1 MGLVTDI
8 KADIRFLL
16 DSGLPNDAVIDAI
29 IKLYKDN
36 AVTRTMVTNWIFQIH
51 NGYKI
56 QTVQA
61 EDGPKTI
68 KRTINIR
75 KGFGKKNKNKK
86 KGFGRAW
93 HDIVIGGTVILATRN
108 IKAVKASISATK
120 RFMQLIDDGV
130 ANPEEEIIKIV
141 NKEYRKEYTLSNKND
156 ILTKFKEVYLENRVF
171 FLVAPDIAKAIAS
184 GRDID
189 WVARK
194 YKTTKED
201 IISAVKKFSYVFFVF
216 YELGALPFIE
226 EVARYG
232 KTDDTSNSNKQ

>member
-1 MGLVTDI
+1 MNTRTQFFKNSTYIYQGGTVMGLVTDI

-29 IKLYKDN
+29 IKLYKEN
-36 AVTRTMVTNWIFQIH
+36 SVTRTMVTNWIFQIH

-56 QTVQA
+56 QTIKDP
-61 EDGPKTI
+61 EPKTI

-75 KGFGKKNKNKK
+75 KGFGKKKKK
-86 KGFGRAW
+86 KGADRPW

-108 IKAVKASISATK
+108 IKAAKASISATK
-120 RFMQLIDDGV
+120 RFMQLIDDRV

-141 NKEYRKEYTLSNKND
+141 NKEYRREYTLSNKND

-201 IISAVKKFSYVFFVF
+201 MSSSYS
-216 YELGALPFIE
+216 
-226 EVARYG
+226 
-232 KTDDTSNSNKQ
+232 TN

>member
-29 IKLYKDN
+29 IKLYKHN
-36 AVTRTMVTNWIFQIH
+36 SVTRAMATNWIFQIH

-75 KGFGKKNKNKK
+75 KGFGKKKKK
-86 KGFGRAW
+86 KGANKPW

-108 IKAVKASISATK
+108 IKAAKASISATK

-141 NKEYRKEYTLSNKND
+141 NKEYRREYTLSNKND

-201 IISAVKKFSYVFFVF
+201 ITSAVKKFSYVFFVF

-232 KTDDTSNSNKQ
+232 KTDDTSNNGKR